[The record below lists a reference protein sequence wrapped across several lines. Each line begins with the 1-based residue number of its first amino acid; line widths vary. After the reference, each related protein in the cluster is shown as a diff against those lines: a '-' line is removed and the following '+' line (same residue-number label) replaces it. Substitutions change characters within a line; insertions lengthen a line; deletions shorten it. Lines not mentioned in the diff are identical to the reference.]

1 MSTVRAETWNRH
13 VGKPKVID
21 AGGSGL
27 VYRLGSDG
35 LCCCWSNINFC
46 YADKM
51 PLLVETV
58 GSVSVCPDVTNGGEV
73 SLAITQIT
81 HKFTGL

>member
-13 VGKPKVID
+13 VGKPKVIEV
-21 AGGSGL
+21 GESGL

-35 LCCCWSNINFC
+35 LCCRWSNINFC

-51 PLLVETV
+51 LL
-58 GSVSVCPDVTNGGEV
+58 PY
-73 SLAITQIT
+73 
-81 HKFTGL
+81 